1 MPKCLVC
8 YKWTLDE
15 KDIKIKPED
24 LSLDTSRAKGKI
36 SDFDRNA
43 IEEATL
49 IVEQQGGSVDALT
62 YGTSAVQQSLKDVLS
77 RGPDTVCWIA
87 DGSAE
92 TADACVTANVL
103 ASAIRKLGSYD
114 LILCGEGSS
123 DLFNQQTAARIA
135 ALLDLPCVTY
145 VEKLSVEGNTVKA
158 TRKLADCTEVATVK
172 GPVVLSVLGTINKPR
187 IPSLKQ
193 VLGAAKK
200 PKKEIKNYGSRFE
213 SGTIA
218 AQINSQ
224 VSQRVRRQA
233 QEHCLQRGERRG
245 ERWQADQQPGRR
257 GPAVRRN
264 DKHGR
269 NFCFFGRQCARQ
281 AVAYARARFEAIVVP
296 AGHRGDHHGSRRQG
310 TRRIGRRQSSGAA
323 VDEWL
328 ARRAE

>member
-24 LSLDTSRAKGKI
+24 QSLDTSRAKGKI

-49 IVEQQGGSVDALT
+49 IVEQQGGSVHALT

-77 RGPDTVCWIA
+77 RGPDTVYYIA

-92 TADACVTANVL
+92 AADACVTANVL

-123 DLFNQQTAARIA
+123 DLFNQQTAARLA
-135 ALLDLPCVTY
+135 ALLGLPCVTY
-145 VEKLSVEGNTVKA
+145 VERLSVEGDTVKA

-200 PKKEIKNYGSRFE
+200 PKKEIQIADLGLSPEQLQPKSIHKSVKGFVAKRKNIVYKE
-213 SGTIA
+213 ANA
-218 AQINSQ
+218 AAN
-224 VSQRVRRQA
+224 VGK
-233 QEHCLQRGERRG
+233 L
-245 ERWQADQQPGRR
+245 
-257 GPAVRRN
+257 
-264 DKHGR
+264 
-269 NFCFFGRQCARQ
+269 
-281 AVAYARARFEAIVVP
+281 
-296 AGHRGDHHGSRRQG
+296 
-310 TRRIGRRQSSGAA
+310 TSSLAA
-323 VDEWL
+323 EGL
-328 ARRAE
+328 L